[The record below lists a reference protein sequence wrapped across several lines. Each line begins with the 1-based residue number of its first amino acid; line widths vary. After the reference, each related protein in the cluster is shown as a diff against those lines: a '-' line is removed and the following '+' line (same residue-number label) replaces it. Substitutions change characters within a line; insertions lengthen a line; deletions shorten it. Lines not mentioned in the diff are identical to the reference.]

1 MAEEKKRTLN
11 EGKIVSDENAEN
23 SIDNNV
29 MASKIDDDTMVLPMI
44 PLRGMNVFPNMVL
57 HFDIG
62 REKSINALEKAMI
75 MDKYIFLA
83 AQKDETTDLPTP
95 DDFYHIGT
103 IGKVKQ
109 MLKLPGDSIR
119 VLVEGISRGR
129 IEDVIFEIPYFKC
142 VIKKIEE
149 EEPIYMD
156 PHIEALMRA
165 VIASFGEYV
174 ELDPKLSE
182 DVMGAVAG
190 LEEPGRFADFIGSHI
205 DIRIEDKQKLL
216 ETFDVTDRLEL
227 LNNILSREI
236 EVMKLE
242 HDISSKVKVQM
253 NKNQREYYLRE
264 QMRAIQEELGAGE
277 ELEDE
282 ALKWSEKLKKLRLA
296 KNIEGKRT

>member
-142 VIKKIEE
+142 VIK
-149 EEPIYMD
+149 
-156 PHIEALMRA
+156 
-165 VIASFGEYV
+165 
-174 ELDPKLSE
+174 
-182 DVMGAVAG
+182 
-190 LEEPGRFADFIGSHI
+190 
-205 DIRIEDKQKLL
+205 
-216 ETFDVTDRLEL
+216 
-227 LNNILSREI
+227 N
-236 EVMKLE
+236 
-242 HDISSKVKVQM
+242 
-253 NKNQREYYLRE
+253 
-264 QMRAIQEELGAGE
+264 
-277 ELEDE
+277 
-282 ALKWSEKLKKLRLA
+282 
-296 KNIEGKRT
+296 